1 METILKQI
9 QVEWSG
15 GVCYKPNCLKNGA
28 LSRCVSPTIVA
39 SLQNMGRKIKLAK
52 VAQHVNDFGMEP
64 VGKLKEGDIHSS
76 GLKNGKFNSL

>member
-1 METILKQI
+1 M
-9 QVEWSG
+9 
-15 GVCYKPNCLKNGA
+15 
-28 LSRCVSPTIVA
+28 A

-76 GLKNGKFNSL
+76 GLKNERLQT